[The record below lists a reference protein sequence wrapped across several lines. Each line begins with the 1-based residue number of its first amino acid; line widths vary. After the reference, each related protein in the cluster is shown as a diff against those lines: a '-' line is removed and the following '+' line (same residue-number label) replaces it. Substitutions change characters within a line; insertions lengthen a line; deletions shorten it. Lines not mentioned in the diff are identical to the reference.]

1 MSRRMGVTEWM
12 QAVIPE
18 SLTPLLQVLS
28 LPGDLL
34 VVVPLLGLLYLSD
47 VVRSLREAS
56 TQATVEEMRPLCSDR
71 TAFVIGTVF
80 GGLALVVVLE
90 SVFSLPRP
98 PTELHAIEASP
109 YGFPS
114 GHTMAAVVLWG
125 ALAQWSTVGR
135 RSTRYIL
142 AGLLIVGV
150 GFSRLGLGVH
160 YVVDIIAAIGFGGLY
175 LWCVALAT
183 NLSARRAFGIAIG
196 IAVLA
201 VIVSAANSR
210 ALLALGGTVG
220 AAVGWWVVEQTVVKR
235 QLLRLA
241 GS

>member
-1 MSRRMGVTEWM
+1 MGRRIGVEEWM

-56 TQATVEEMRPLCSDR
+56 TQATAERMRPLCSDR

-90 SVFSLPRP
+90 SGFAMPRP
-98 PTELHAIEASP
+98 PTEWHAVEASP

-135 RSTRYIL
+135 RRMRYGV
-142 AGLLIVGV
+142 ASLLIVSV

-175 LWCVALAT
+175 LWAVSVVT
-183 NLSARRAFGIAIG
+183 TRSPQRMFGIAVG

-201 VIVSAANSR
+201 VVVSGANSR
-210 ALLALGGTVG
+210 ALLALAGTVG
-220 AAVGWWVVEQTVVKR
+220 AAVGWWVIEQPVIKR
-235 QLLRLA
+235 RLLRL
-241 GS
+241 GRL

>member
-1 MSRRMGVTEWM
+1 MSRGIGLTEWLR
-12 QAVIPE
+12 AIIPE
-18 SLTPLLQVLS
+18 SATPLFQLLS

-34 VVVPLLGLLYLSD
+34 VIVPLLGLLYLSD

-56 TQATVEEMRPLCSDR
+56 TQATAGRMRPLCSDR

-90 SVFSLPRP
+90 SLFSLPRP
-98 PTELHAIEASP
+98 PVEWHAVEASP

-125 ALAQWSTVGR
+125 ALARWSTIGR
-135 RSTRYIL
+135 RRTRYVV
-142 AGLLIVGV
+142 AGLLIVCV
-150 GFSRLGLGVH
+150 GISRLALGVH
-160 YVVDIIAAIGFGGLY
+160 YLVDIIAAIGFGGLY

-183 NLSARRAFGIAIG
+183 NLSPRRAFGIAIG

-210 ALLALGGTVG
+210 ALLALGGTMG
-220 AAVGWWVVEQTVVKR
+220 AAVGWWAVEQTVVKS
-235 QLLRLA
+235 QLLRLFA
-241 GS
+241 S

>member
-1 MSRRMGVTEWM
+1 MSRGIGLTEWIR
-12 QAVIPE
+12 AVVPE
-18 SLTPLLQVLS
+18 SSTALFQLLS

-34 VVVPLLGLLYLSD
+34 VIVPLLGLLYLSD

-56 TQATVEEMRPLCSDR
+56 TQATAKRMRPLCSDR

-80 GGLALVVVLE
+80 GGLALVVALE
-90 SVFSLPRP
+90 SLFSLPRP
-98 PTELHAIEASP
+98 PTELHAIDASP
-109 YGFPS
+109 HGFPS

-135 RSTRYIL
+135 RSTRYVV
-142 AGLLIVGV
+142 AGVLIAGV

-175 LWCVALAT
+175 LWGVAVVT
-183 NLSARRAFGIAIG
+183 DHVPQRMFGIAVG

-201 VIVSAANSR
+201 VVVSGANSR

-220 AAVGWWVVEQTVVKR
+220 AAGGWWVVEQPVVKR
-235 QLLRLA
+235 RLLRL
-241 GS
+241 SRL

>member
-1 MSRRMGVTEWM
+1 MSRGMGVTAWI

-18 SLTPLLQVLS
+18 SLIPLLQLLS

-47 VVRSLREAS
+47 VGRSIREAS
-56 TQATVEEMRPLCSDR
+56 TQATAERMRPLCSDR
-71 TAFVIGTVF
+71 TAFIIGAVF

-90 SVFSLPRP
+90 SLFSLPRP
-98 PTELHAIEASP
+98 PTEWHAVEASP
-109 YGFPS
+109 HGFPS

-135 RSTRYIL
+135 RSTRYVV
-142 AGLLIVGV
+142 AGVLIVGV

-160 YVVDIIAAIGFGGLY
+160 YMVDIIAAIGFGGLY
-175 LWCVALAT
+175 LWGVAVVT
-183 NLSARRAFGIAIG
+183 NHSPQRMFGIAVG

-201 VIVSAANSR
+201 VVVSGANSR
-210 ALLALGGTVG
+210 ALLALAGTGG
-220 AAVGWWVVEQTVVKR
+220 AAVGWWVIEQPVVKR
-235 QLLRLA
+235 QLLRL
-241 GS
+241 SRL